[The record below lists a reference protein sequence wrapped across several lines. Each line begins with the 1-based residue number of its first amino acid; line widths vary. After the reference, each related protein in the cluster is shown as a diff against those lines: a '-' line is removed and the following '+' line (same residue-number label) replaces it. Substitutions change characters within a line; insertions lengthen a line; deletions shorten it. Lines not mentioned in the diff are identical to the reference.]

1 MITIPD
7 DNLDE
12 FQNKKNISIDDKN
25 TNSNRILS
33 NINIIPTKLN
43 IEKISKRIDSF
54 GEEISKV
61 NKKHKISFLD
71 QISSG
76 KNIADII
83 YIDGQSS
90 ARDSKINADKYK
102 ELFGKKVED
111 IDKLK
116 TKLKKDKEIY
126 KIKRPKRSKSNV
138 NRKVEKVEQQCQCN
152 IF

>member
-33 NINIIPTKLN
+33 NVNIIPTKLN

-152 IF
+152 IY

>member
-12 FQNKKNISIDDKN
+12 FQNKKNKSIDDKN

-33 NINIIPTKLN
+33 NVNIIPTKLN

-152 IF
+152 IY

>member
-33 NINIIPTKLN
+33 NVNIIPTKLN

-61 NKKHKISFLD
+61 NKKHKVSFLD

-76 KNIADII
+76 KKIADII

>member
-1 MITIPD
+1 MHF
-7 DNLDE
+7 LKE
-12 FQNKKNISIDDKN
+12 
-25 TNSNRILS
+25 
-33 NINIIPTKLN
+33 
-43 IEKISKRIDSF
+43 SKRIDSF

-102 ELFGKKVED
+102 ELFGKKLED

>member
-1 MITIPD
+1 MLTIPD

-12 FQNKKNISIDDKN
+12 FQNKQNISINDKN
-25 TNSNRILS
+25 TNSNRILP
-33 NINIIPTKLN
+33 NINIISTKLN

-116 TKLKKDKEIY
+116 TKLEKGKEIY

>member
-12 FQNKKNISIDDKN
+12 IHNKQNISIGDKN

-33 NINIIPTKLN
+33 NVNIIPTKLN

>member
-12 FQNKKNISIDDKN
+12 FQNKKNKSIDDKN

-33 NINIIPTKLN
+33 NVNIIPTKLN

-71 QISSG
+71 QKSSG

>member
-7 DNLDE
+7 DNSDE
-12 FQNKKNISIDDKN
+12 FQNKKNKSIDDKN

-33 NINIIPTKLN
+33 NVNIIPTKLN

-116 TKLKKDKEIY
+116 TKLKKNKEIY

>member
-12 FQNKKNISIDDKN
+12 IQNKKNISIVDKN

-33 NINIIPTKLN
+33 DVNIIPTKLN

>member
-1 MITIPD
+1 MLTIPD
-7 DNLDE
+7 DNLDD
-12 FQNKKNISIDDKN
+12 FQNKQNISINDKN

-33 NINIIPTKLN
+33 NVNIIPTKLN

-76 KNIADII
+76 KKIADII

>member
-33 NINIIPTKLN
+33 NVNIIPTKLN

-102 ELFGKKVED
+102 ELFGKKVEE

-152 IF
+152 FF

>member
-12 FQNKKNISIDDKN
+12 IHNKQNISIGDKN

-33 NINIIPTKLN
+33 NVNIIPTKLN

-76 KNIADII
+76 KKIADII

>member
-33 NINIIPTKLN
+33 NVNIIPTKLN

-102 ELFGKKVED
+102 ELVGKKVED